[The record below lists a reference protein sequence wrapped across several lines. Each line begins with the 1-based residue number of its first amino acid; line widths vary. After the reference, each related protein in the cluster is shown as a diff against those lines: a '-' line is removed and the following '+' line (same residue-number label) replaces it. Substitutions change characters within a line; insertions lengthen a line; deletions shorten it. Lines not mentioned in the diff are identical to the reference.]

1 MNSKETPTSEAF
13 LEPHSEPGVTEE
25 EFRALE
31 ETFGVVLPED
41 MKAFYRQQN
50 GGFFRKGQDYYVSDS
65 EYELSLTYF
74 HSIAR
79 AFHPNILPMDTL
91 LNWQQMDEFLPGTL
105 VPFCSDGGGD
115 SYYIQADGQDNRVYY
130 IFHEDIDEYLDTPEN
145 CLIAE
150 SFTDFLEKIH
160 TR

>member
-1 MNSKETPTSEAF
+1 MNSKETPTPEEF

-50 GGFFRKGQDYYVSDS
+50 GGFFRDGREYFIGDG
-65 EYELSLTYF
+65 EYELPLSYF
-74 HSIAR
+74 HGIAR
-79 AFHPNILPMDTL
+79 TFHSNILPMDTL

-115 SYYIQADGQDNRVYY
+115 SYYIQANGQDNRVYY
-130 IFHEDIDEYLDTPEN
+130 IFHEDIDEFLDTPEN